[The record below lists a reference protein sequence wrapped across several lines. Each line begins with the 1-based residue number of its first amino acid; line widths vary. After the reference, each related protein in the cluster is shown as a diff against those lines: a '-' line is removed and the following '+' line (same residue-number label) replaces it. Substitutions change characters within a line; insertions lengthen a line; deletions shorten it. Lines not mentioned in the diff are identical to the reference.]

1 MRRLFVSIIVLLVA
15 APAASAKGN
24 LPTLIFPVV
33 GGSTYYEDDF
43 GDPRPQGS
51 HEGNDLLAPR
61 NTPVVAA
68 EDGVVRTH
76 VSGRGGLML
85 YLRSKTREYLYIHLS
100 NDKGRRGRRPRRA
113 RDGVRA
119 RHQGRRA
126 GQGRAAHRLAR
137 RLRRRRGRRD
147 APALRGAP
155 ARAAR
160 AVDPYRRLRA
170 ASIVAFAS
178 PSPGAAAANGG
189 VNNRTATTIAMTMV
203 GRISWVA
210 ATPDGTGRLALRLER
225 MGLVGTDG
233 FETRQMVVLTAPAE
247 TLAAAAALG
256 VGTRVRVATAPAP
269 PTLARQALRPGAW
282 QAATVEAAPAARR

>member
-15 APAASAKGN
+15 APAASAKSE

-51 HEGNDLLAPR
+51 HQGNDLLAPR
-61 NTPVVAA
+61 NTPVVAV

-76 VSGRGGLML
+76 VSGRGGLMM
-85 YLRSKTREYLYIHLS
+85 YLRSKTREYMYIHLS
-100 NDKGRRGRRPRRA
+100 NDKGAEDDDLGGPETA
-113 RDGVRA
+113 FAPGIKDGVRVK
-119 RHQGRRA
+119 A
-126 GQGRAAHRLAR
+126 GQHIGWL
-137 RLRRRRGRRD
+137 GDSGD
-147 APALRGAP
+147 AEGGVTHLHFEEHLLSGA
-155 ARAAR
+155 

-178 PSPGAAAANGG
+178 PSPGAVATNGG

-210 ATPDGTGRLALRLER
+210 ATPDGTGRVALRLER
-225 MGLVGTDG
+225 MGLVGTEG

-282 QAATVEAAPAARR
+282 QVATVEAAPAARR